1 MGQFLKKKIAQIKD
15 EKDMKHKRNEDIDVY
30 DMETCEICNQSFKST
45 AALRGHRYRYHAD
58 RDHKYSRSPKGNKNV
73 TLCKIC
79 QFPCASEKALWM
91 HLDRKHPELEK
102 RKTINE
108 SVQNSPKNRPKPD
121 FTSIT
126 KDSPSN
132 PGLGVSLVINK
143 KVLKSV
149 DNTPLIEQT
158 QHQRISRRTSMQ
170 LGFSP
175 DKIVKMLTKSPSPV
189 KKFKPDKENKTYS
202 PMSSV
207 GIFDV
212 LNSPIQTMPPEKRK
226 SGMKDSPLTK
236 RRKVSKKLYD

>member
-1 MGQFLKKKIAQIKD
+1 MDSPNFSLIGFDDLLDSPSQ
-15 EKDMKHKRNEDIDVY
+15 RNEEINIY
-30 DMETCEICNQSFKST
+30 DMETCEICNKSFKSN

-149 DNTPLIEQT
+149 WDFL
-158 QHQRISRRTSMQ
+158 
-170 LGFSP
+170 
-175 DKIVKMLTKSPSPV
+175 
-189 KKFKPDKENKTYS
+189 
-202 PMSSV
+202 
-207 GIFDV
+207 
-212 LNSPIQTMPPEKRK
+212 
-226 SGMKDSPLTK
+226 
-236 RRKVSKKLYD
+236 